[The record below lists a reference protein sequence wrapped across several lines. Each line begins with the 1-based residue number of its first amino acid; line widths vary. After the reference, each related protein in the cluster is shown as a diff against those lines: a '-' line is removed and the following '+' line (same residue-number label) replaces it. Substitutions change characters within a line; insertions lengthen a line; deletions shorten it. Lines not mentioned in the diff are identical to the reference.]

1 MRKHIVRMIAV
12 LSVVAVALTFVG
24 VVRAQEGAAAPKA
37 AKPAKTPSAAGV
49 ITAVDAK
56 AGTLSIKK
64 SDDTV
69 LNFTIAK
76 DCKVTTAK
84 DATVA
89 DLKVGDKVV
98 VGYSEEAGAMVAKK
112 IGAPKPKAPKGA
124 PKKDA
129 GQ

>member
-12 LSVVAVALTFVG
+12 LSVVAVALTFAG
-24 VVRAQEGAAAPKA
+24 VVRAQETNAAAQKPKA
-37 AKPAKTPSAAGV
+37 KSSTGV
-49 ITAVDAK
+49 ITAVDAT
-56 AGTLSIKK
+56 AGTLTIKK
-64 SDDTV
+64 SDGTV

-89 DLKVGDKVV
+89 DLKINDKVA

-112 IGAPKPKAPKGA
+112 IGAPKAKA

-129 GQ
+129 AK